1 VIQETGYTEIVLRG
15 PAQREPQ
22 VIPILVEGPDGELQQ
37 VSEMVIRTDPNAT
50 RPVRIRMIDD
60 DGEIDV
66 TDLFMAGHP
75 SMIPEAAFHRLT
87 EQLLGRR

>member
-1 VIQETGYTEIVLRG
+1 VIQETGYTEIILRG

-22 VIPILVEGPDGELQQ
+22 VIPILVEGPNGELQQ

-60 DGEIDV
+60 DGVIDM
-66 TDLFMAGHP
+66 TDILLAGHP
-75 SMIPEAAFHRLT
+75 SAIPEAAFHRLT
-87 EQLLGRR
+87 EQLLGGR